1 MTDRPRVAVLCSV
14 YFAGSHAD
22 VIVGRLLDGYS
33 FGGKHQPARIEVA
46 SLYLEQ
52 LGSSD
57 NEPVSRVDI
66 GVETARSHGVPMF
79 ESVGE
84 AIGLG
89 HAGVNVDGVLIIAE
103 HGDYGWGEFEQK
115 LYPRRRL
122 FDASVAAMVAAG
134 RTVPIYVDK
143 HLAWTFTDAQR
154 MVADAQRLGIPVLG
168 GSVVPLTWREPAGAD
183 WPYGSPVSES
193 IVVSIA
199 ASEPGT
205 RPTEMSGFHNLE
217 FAQALL
223 ERRAGGE
230 TGVAAVTA
238 VSGAEVRPAIAA
250 RLSRSA
256 ILADAIAALD
266 IDVPD
271 PTEFAGSSA
280 DDLFLVEYSDG
291 VSLTVINLDLPVD
304 HCMAAAVRGDSD
316 VLVAAVKLGD
326 HPSHDHF
333 TFLVRQMESLV
344 LQGASPYPVTRTL
357 LTTGVMEAALRARRE
372 RRRIPTPHLSVAYAA
387 PQSIPDTGFS
397 QPGLG

>member
-1 MTDRPRVAVLCSV
+1 MSDRPRVAVLCSV

-22 VIVGRLLDGYS
+22 VIVGRLLEGYS
-33 FGGKHQPARIEVA
+33 FGGKYQPARIEVA

-66 GVETARSHGVPMF
+66 GVEAARTHGVPMF

-89 HAGVNVDGVLIIAE
+89 RAGVNVDGVLIIAE

-143 HLAWTFTDAQR
+143 HLAWTFTDAER
-154 MVADAQRLGIPVLG
+154 MITDAQRLDIPVLA
-168 GSVVPLTWREPAGAD
+168 GSVVPLTWRTPAGAD
-183 WPYGSPVSES
+183 WPYGSQVAEA

-199 ASEPGT
+199 ASEPST

-238 VSGAEVRPAIAA
+238 LSGAEVRPAITA

-256 ILADAIAALD
+256 ALADAVAALGT
-266 IDVPD
+266 DVPD
-271 PTEFAGSSA
+271 ATDFAGSSA
-280 DDLFLVEYSDG
+280 DDLFLIEYTDG
-291 VSLTVINLDLPVD
+291 VSLTVINLDLPVE
-304 HCMAAAVRGDSD
+304 HCMAAVVRGDRD
-316 VLVAAVKLGD
+316 VLVAAVDLGQ
-326 HPSHDHF
+326 HGHDHF
-333 TFLVRQMESLV
+333 TFLVRQIESLV
-344 LQGASPYPVTRTL
+344 LQRASPYPVTRTL

-372 RRRIPTPHLSVAYAA
+372 RRRIPTPHLSLAYAA
-387 PQSIPDTGFS
+387 PRSIPDTGFS
-397 QPGLG
+397 E